1 MTDTL
6 LKVENIKA
14 HYGSVE
20 AIRGVSI
27 DVEEGKI
34 SALIGANGAGKTTLL
49 RVISGLI
56 KPTSGQ
62 ILFHSIRIDGFP
74 PQSILARGISHVPEG
89 RQIFPYMTVYENL
102 KMGGFIQKDKLQF
115 KKDLT
120 MVYQLFPEL
129 EKKSRQAGGTL
140 SGGQQQM
147 LAIGR
152 ALMSNPKVLLM
163 DEPTIGL
170 SPLLVKILSRTID
183 ELSHQ
188 GISILLVEQNIKM
201 AFEICKMCSVME
213 TGSITL
219 SGPAEDL
226 VNDERVKENYLGG

>member
-1 MTDTL
+1 
-6 LKVENIKA
+6 
-14 HYGSVE
+14 
-20 AIRGVSI
+20 
-27 DVEEGKI
+27 
-34 SALIGANGAGKTTLL
+34 
-49 RVISGLI
+49 
-56 KPTSGQ
+56 
-62 ILFHSIRIDGFP
+62 
-74 PQSILARGISHVPEG
+74 
-89 RQIFPYMTVYENL
+89 
-102 KMGGFIQKDKLQF
+102 
-115 KKDLT
+115 
-120 MVYQLFPEL
+120 
-129 EKKSRQAGGTL
+129 
-140 SGGQQQM
+140 
-147 LAIGR
+147 
-152 ALMSNPKVLLM
+152 M